1 MCVGAALT
9 VWMIMRP
16 VRLASIQWWLL
27 PDVASTIEL
36 TITQRQ
42 AIEGLYGQRLED
54 RRRSVE
60 RLVAAAYQV
69 DQLLRD
75 GAGTEDS
82 LKQTEA
88 LAVAADEHRAL
99 TQLLSGEIAAVLSEP
114 QRKRLRPLIAGDI
127 VE

>member
-1 MCVGAALT
+1 MCIGAALAALI
-9 VWMIMRP
+9 IMRP
-16 VRLASIQWWLL
+16 VRLSSIQWWLL
-27 PDVASTIEL
+27 PDVASSIEL
-36 TITQRQ
+36 TIAQRQ

-88 LAVAADEHRAL
+88 LAVAADEHRVL
-99 TQLLSGEIAAVLSEP
+99 TRLLRSEIEAVLSEP
-114 QRKRLRPLIAGDI
+114 QRQRLRPLIAGDI